1 MINFKLQTIIQLKID
16 FVNLIYVKIIK
27 QSKSFKKKLQISNR

>member
-27 QSKSFKKKLQISNR
+27 QSKSFKKKTSN